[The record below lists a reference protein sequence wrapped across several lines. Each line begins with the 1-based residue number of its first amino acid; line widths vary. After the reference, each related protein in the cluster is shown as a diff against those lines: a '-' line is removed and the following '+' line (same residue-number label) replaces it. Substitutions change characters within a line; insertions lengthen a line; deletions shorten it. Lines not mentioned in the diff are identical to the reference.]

1 MASAQKGYVAITAA
15 LLDEA
20 GERRTTPVEEWETFR
35 RAVEDR
41 LSARVVAVNRLTPT
55 IVEVVV
61 RAPAAA
67 ENFEPGQFFRLQN
80 FEAHAPVIDG
90 SPLLIEP
97 LALTGAWVDA
107 GQGLLS
113 MIALELGAS
122 SQLCSVLKP
131 GEPVLAMGPTGSPTE
146 LPRDRTVV
154 LCGGGLGNAV
164 LLSIGRKAR
173 ALGNRVIYFA
183 GYKKAAD
190 FYKRED
196 VEAAADVLVLSVD
209 HGDRIA
215 ARRPDDREFVGN
227 IIEAMVAYASGA
239 LGEIPIP
246 LSETE
251 RLIAIGSDR
260 MMAAVARARHGV
272 LAPYLPAQHLGIG
285 SINSPMQC
293 MMKEVCA
300 QCLQRHIDPLTG
312 KEKEIVFSCYNQDQK
327 LDEMDWDNLAA
338 RLRQNTV
345 SEKLTNLWLE
355 RLFALND
362 VRTV

>member
-1 MASAQKGYVAITAA
+1 
-15 LLDEA
+15 
-20 GERRTTPVEEWETFR
+20 
-35 RAVEDR
+35 
-41 LSARVVAVNRLTPT
+41 
-55 IVEVVV
+55 
-61 RAPAAA
+61 
-67 ENFEPGQFFRLQN
+67 
-80 FEAHAPVIDG
+80 
-90 SPLLIEP
+90 
-97 LALTGAWVDA
+97 
-107 GQGLLS
+107 
-113 MIALELGAS
+113 LELGAS
-122 SQLCSVLKP
+122 SQLCGVLRP

-146 LPRDRTVV
+146 LPRGRTVV

-209 HGDRIA
+209 HGHRIP

-227 IIEAMVAYASGA
+227 IVEAMVAYASGA
-239 LGEIPIP
+239 LGEAPIP

-260 MMAAVARARHGV
+260 MMAAVARARKAV
-272 LAPYLPAQHLGIG
+272 LAPYLKPDHIGIG

-300 QCLQRHIDPLTG
+300 QCLQRHVDPVTG
-312 KEKEIVFSCYNQDQK
+312 KESIVFSCMNQDQK
-327 LDEMDWDNLAA
+327 LDEMDWENLAA

-345 SEKLTNLWLE
+345 SEKMTNLWLE
-355 RLFALND
+355 RLFAIRD
-362 VRTV
+362 VRVV